1 MIQNYK
7 IQFEIVKDQIPDG
20 LTEEEIKMQCAKFIE
35 EGVDIMSVAE
45 NCEYI
50 KNTGTE
56 INSIIATG
64 GGSKSDIW
72 CQLQADITKLPIR
85 IPKEK
90 EAACLGAAIIAAVSD
105 GKIESFEKASEM
117 IAFEKVFTPSDDKML
132 DKKYT
137 QFNKLYEFSC
147 GL

>member
-50 KNTGTE
+50 KIKKLTE
-56 INSIIATG
+56 
-64 GGSKSDIW
+64 D
-72 CQLQADITKLPIR
+72 
-85 IPKEK
+85 
-90 EAACLGAAIIAAVSD
+90 
-105 GKIESFEKASEM
+105 
-117 IAFEKVFTPSDDKML
+117 
-132 DKKYT
+132 
-137 QFNKLYEFSC
+137 
-147 GL
+147 